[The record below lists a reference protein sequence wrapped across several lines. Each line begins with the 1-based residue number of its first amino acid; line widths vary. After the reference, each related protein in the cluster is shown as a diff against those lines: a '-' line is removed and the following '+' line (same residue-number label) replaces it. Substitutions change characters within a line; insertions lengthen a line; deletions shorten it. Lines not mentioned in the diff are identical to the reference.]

1 MIGFL
6 QRVTQAAVR
15 VEHNVVAHI
24 DRGIVVLVGIERADT
39 EIQADRLCERILS
52 YRVFPDAQGHL
63 NFSVAAI
70 QGGVL
75 VVPQFTLAADTR
87 KGTRADFG
95 TAAAPAAAR
104 ILFDYFLD
112 KTRSQYAHVA
122 SGVFGADMKLSLIN
136 DGPVSFWLQTTGVS
150 KV

>member
-6 QRVTQAAVR
+6 QRVTQAAVH
-15 VEHNVVAHI
+15 VEHDVVARI
-24 DRGIVVLVGIERADT
+24 DRGIVVLVGIERADI
-39 EIQADRLCERILS
+39 EKQADRLCERILS
-52 YRVFPDAQGHL
+52 YRVFPDAHGRL
-63 NFSVAAI
+63 KFSVVDI
-70 QGGVL
+70 QGNVL

-95 TAAAPAAAR
+95 TAAAPEAAR

-112 KTRSQYAHVA
+112 QMRKRYAHVA

-136 DGPVSFWLQTTGVS
+136 DGPVSFWLQTAGVS